1 MGLKENLIQN
11 KKDNEEV
18 KFYISEYQ
26 SSLSYRLGENDAPSQ
41 DVDWSGFFD
50 PYIKLYSDLKL
61 KLDNGSSENPLI
73 DRKITEDISQSVST
87 IQQSMENIASNT
99 EVWNN
104 MVQISGIMGGLDMMG
119 TPVSRFIA
127 LSILNDDLKG
137 KIDIETIDNDI
148 NNLAWVIYDEN
159 GRFVERLLVN
169 KINILSETQDMFIT
183 IPDTSKENQEFKQT
197 NPEIFEQKP
206 TKNPS
211 DPGVLTGG
219 VTETYRVKDKDG
231 QVKLTA
237 KDLSGNMVQDFYEID
252 RETIGKSLAFTLTMD
267 KISAGLLG
275 AYQSSDQVIAFNN
288 NVLAEVTDFY
298 LKPGTALKDNQKDKF
313 QKDYQ
318 KWYLEKEIGKE
329 FPTGEPRLKT
339 PEVSEEVTEEQMPD
353 GQEEVQVEEQIQS

>member
-1 MGLKENLIQN
+1 MGLKEQLIKN
-11 KKDNEEV
+11 KEDNEEV

-26 SSLSYRLGENDAPSQ
+26 SSLSYRLGENDTPSQ
-41 DVDWSGFFD
+41 DVDWSSFFD

-61 KLDNGSSENPLI
+61 KLDNGSSESPI
-73 DRKITEDISQSVST
+73 RDRKMTDDILQSVNT

-137 KIDIETIDNDI
+137 KIDLEAVDGNI
-148 NNLAWVIYDEN
+148 NNLAWLIYDEN
-159 GRFVERLLVN
+159 GIFVERLLVN
-169 KINILSETQDMFIT
+169 KINTLSETQDMFIT
-183 IPDTSKENQEFKQT
+183 IPDTTKENQEFKQT

-206 TKNPS
+206 KKNPS

-219 VTETYRVKDKDG
+219 VTETYKVKDETG
-231 QVKLTA
+231 QVKLKA

-252 RETIGKSLAFTLTMD
+252 KETIGKSLAFTLTMD

-288 NVLAEVTDFY
+288 NVLSEVTNFY
-298 LKPGTALKDNQKDKF
+298 LRPGIALKENQKDRF

-329 FPTGEPRLKT
+329 FPSGEPRLKT
-339 PEVSEEVTEEQMPD
+339 PEVSEEVTEEQMPG

>member
-1 MGLKENLIQN
+1 MGLKEQLIKN

-219 VTETYRVKDKDG
+219 VTETYRVKDKGG
-231 QVKLTA
+231 QVKLIA